1 MTEGPPGFKPGLDPR
16 LHPARPDLAADWLE
30 GKVEAA
36 AFVAGAEATV
46 AVPQLTVKE
55 SPDPKA
61 RQATE
66 FLFGEDVLV
75 YERARGWAWVMGQVD
90 GYMGYVRE
98 EGLARPFGRPTHE
111 VTALR
116 TPVFPAPDLK
126 RPAPPLLHL
135 TSRVR
140 VLSESGDGKY
150 SEIET
155 AQGSGWVP
163 SVHLTKL
170 GEGLEADIIATARRF
185 LGAPYLWGGRSTL
198 GLDCSALI
206 QLALARAGLSAQRD
220 SDMQSRTMGDPVA
233 GGVDAA
239 EPGDVLYMP
248 GHCVIVTANATSSAT
263 PTTTGPGGDGGD
275 PRGVIHANAFHMAV
289 AEEPLSVMVDRF
301 RAMDLEVEQARR
313 PRIS

>member
-1 MTEGPPGFKPGLDPR
+1 MSEGPSEAGRNLGPNLDLR
-16 LHPARPDLAADWLE
+16 LHPMRPDRAADWLE
-30 GKVEAA
+30 GKVDAA
-36 AFVAGAEATV
+36 EFVAGVEATV
-46 AVPQLTVKE
+46 AVPTLTVKE
-55 SPDPKA
+55 SPDASA

-90 GYMGYVRE
+90 GYVGYVRE
-98 EGLARPFGRPTHE
+98 TGLARPFGRPTHE

-116 TPVFPAPDLK
+116 APVFPTADLK
-126 RPAPPLLHL
+126 RPSPPLLHL

-140 VLSESGDGKY
+140 VLGESADGKY

-155 AQGSGWVP
+155 GIGRGWVP

-170 GEGLEADIIATARRF
+170 GGALAPDIVATARRF

-206 QLALARAGLSAQRD
+206 QLALARAGVSAQRD

-239 EPGDVLYMP
+239 APGDVLYMP
-248 GHCVIVTANATSSAT
+248 GHCVIVTGA
-263 PTTTGPGGDGGD
+263 GEGDDG
-275 PRGVIHANAFHMAV
+275 RGVIHANAFHMAV
-289 AEEPLSVMVDRF
+289 AEEPLAVMVDRF

-313 PRIS
+313 PRLP